1 MGHASLKFWKA
12 WKSPDL
18 ENRRPDDFDRDK
30 RTLIV
35 TGKVRA
41 DAMPFLE
48 EDMSRPKS
56 NTLDLKL
63 QASQEGTSWK
73 PVWFQKE
80 IRSGDY
86 ENVHLLIDGNDATGG
101 HVQHRLSRQSL
112 PGPSSALLN
121 CPAGLPETP
130 TPERMDP

>member
-1 MGHASLKFWKA
+1 MGHAPLKFWKA

-41 DAMPFLE
+41 RADAMPFLE

-56 NTLDLKL
+56 NTLYLKL
-63 QASQEGTSWK
+63 QASQEGDLLEAGVVS
-73 PVWFQKE
+73 E
-80 IRSGDY
+80 GNSIR
-86 ENVHLLIDGNDATGG
+86 
-101 HVQHRLSRQSL
+101 RLRK
-112 PGPSSALLN
+112 
-121 CPAGLPETP
+121 CPPADRRE
-130 TPERMDP
+130 